1 MTIQKKTITHLSKIL
16 IANLVSFQIEGYKI
30 MSKMIDEK
38 VSFYVL
44 QHKKNKNRLSLVL
57 DKRYNMI
64 TILKNGKLLKRI
76 QCL

>member
-76 QCL
+76 Q

>member
-1 MTIQKKTITHLSKIL
+1 MKIQTKTKIRLSKIL

-30 MSKMIDEK
+30 TSKIINEK

-44 QHKKNKNRLSLVL
+44 KHKKNKNRLSLVL

-76 QCL
+76 R

>member
-1 MTIQKKTITHLSKIL
+1 MTIQKKTIAHLSKIL

-76 QCL
+76 Q